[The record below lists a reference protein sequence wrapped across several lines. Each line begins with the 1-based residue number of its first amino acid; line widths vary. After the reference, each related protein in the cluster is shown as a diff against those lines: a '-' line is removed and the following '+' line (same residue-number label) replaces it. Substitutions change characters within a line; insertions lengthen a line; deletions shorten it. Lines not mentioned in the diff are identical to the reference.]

1 MAYIGQAV
9 KRKEDYR
16 FLTGR
21 GTYTDDLVLPGMVHA
36 AFVRSPY
43 AHARIRAVRVD
54 EALKAPGVL
63 AVLTGADFETEGV
76 RPMPVGWLLPT
87 LKIPPRPVVAKE
99 EVNHVGEV
107 VAVVVA
113 ETRAQAEDAALLVEV
128 DYEPLPVVVDMEK
141 ALAPGAPEVHPTAPG
156 NVAFTWEIGDEKAV
170 EEAFKK
176 AAHVVRLELKNQ
188 RLIANAIEPRASLAD
203 YHPGTGEYTLY
214 TTSQNP
220 HVHRLMHAAFI
231 LGIPEH
237 KLRVVA
243 PDVGGGFG
251 SKIYP
256 YPEEAALLVAARR
269 LGRPVKWAAR
279 RSESF
284 QMDAQGRDHETEA
297 ELALDAEG
305 HVLGLRV
312 RTLANMG
319 AYLSL
324 FAPAVPTYLYGTLL
338 SGQYRIPAIHCRVTG
353 VFTNTTPVDAYRGA
367 GRPEACYLIERLMD
381 VAAAELGMDPAE
393 LRRKNFI
400 PKDAFPYPTPVAL
413 VYDSGDYE
421 AALKKALEK
430 VGYAELRKQ
439 QEELRKEG
447 RYLGIGLACY
457 IEACGIAPSK
467 VVGQLGAQAG
477 LWESALVRVAPTGK
491 VEVYTGTHSHGQ
503 GHETAFSQVVA
514 DLLGLPLED
523 VEIVHGDTA
532 RIPFGMGTY
541 GSRSAPVGASA
552 IVRAVEKVRDKA
564 RRIAAHLLEV
574 APEDLEFKEGRFQ
587 VKGVPGKAKSFQEI
601 ALQAYLAHNLPEGME
616 PGLEATAFFD
626 PENFVFPFGTH
637 VAVVEVFP
645 ETGEVKLLRYVAIDD
660 CGHQINPLLV
670 KGQVEGGVVQGIG
683 QALFEEAVY
692 DENGQ
697 LLTSSYMEYAMPKA
711 PYLPAIEH
719 DATVTPSPVNPLG
732 VKGVGEAGTIAATPA
747 VANAVMDAL
756 RPFGLRHL
764 DIPLTPEKIWRAL
777 RDKAP
782 VAAD

>member
-21 GTYTDDLVLPGMVHA
+21 GTYTDDLALPGMVHA

-43 AHARIRAVRVD
+43 AHARIRAIRVE

-63 AVLTGADFETEGV
+63 AVLTGADLEAEGV

-128 DYEPLPVVVDMEK
+128 DYEPLPAVVDMRK

-203 YHPGTGEYTLY
+203 YNPGTGEYTLY

-251 SKIYP
+251 SKIFP

-269 LGRPVKWAAR
+269 LGRPVKWTAR

-284 QMDAQGRDHETEA
+284 VSDAQGRDHETEA

-305 HVLGLRV
+305 RVLGLRV

-338 SGQYRIPAIHCRVTG
+338 SGQYRIPAIHAHVTG
-353 VFTNTTPVDAYRGA
+353 VFTNTIPVDAYRGA
-367 GRPEACYLIERLMD
+367 GRPEACYLIECLMD
-381 VAAAELGMDPAE
+381 LAAAELGMDPAE
-393 LRRKNFI
+393 IRRKNFT
-400 PKDAFPYPTPVAL
+400 PKDAFPYP
-413 VYDSGDYE
+413 
-421 AALKKALEK
+421 
-430 VGYAELRKQ
+430 
-439 QEELRKEG
+439 
-447 RYLGIGLACY
+447 
-457 IEACGIAPSK
+457 
-467 VVGQLGAQAG
+467 
-477 LWESALVRVAPTGK
+477 
-491 VEVYTGTHSHGQ
+491 
-503 GHETAFSQVVA
+503 
-514 DLLGLPLED
+514 
-523 VEIVHGDTA
+523 
-532 RIPFGMGTY
+532 
-541 GSRSAPVGASA
+541 
-552 IVRAVEKVRDKA
+552 
-564 RRIAAHLLEV
+564 
-574 APEDLEFKEGRFQ
+574 
-587 VKGVPGKAKSFQEI
+587 
-601 ALQAYLAHNLPEGME
+601 
-616 PGLEATAFFD
+616 
-626 PENFVFPFGTH
+626 
-637 VAVVEVFP
+637 
-645 ETGEVKLLRYVAIDD
+645 
-660 CGHQINPLLV
+660 
-670 KGQVEGGVVQGIG
+670 
-683 QALFEEAVY
+683 
-692 DENGQ
+692 
-697 LLTSSYMEYAMPKA
+697 
-711 PYLPAIEH
+711 
-719 DATVTPSPVNPLG
+719 
-732 VKGVGEAGTIAATPA
+732 
-747 VANAVMDAL
+747 
-756 RPFGLRHL
+756 
-764 DIPLTPEKIWRAL
+764 
-777 RDKAP
+777 
-782 VAAD
+782 

>member
-21 GTYTDDLVLPGMVHA
+21 GSYTDDFTLPGMVHA

-43 AHARIRAVRVD
+43 AHARIRAVRT
-54 EALKAPGVL
+54 EAASKAPGVL
-63 AVLTGADFETEGV
+63 AVLTGEDFAKEGV

-87 LKIPPRPVVAKE
+87 LKIPPRPVVAKD
-99 EVNHVGEV
+99 EVHHVGEI

-128 DYEPLPVVVDMEK
+128 EYEPLPGVADLRK
-141 ALAPGAPEVHPTAPG
+141 AVAPGAPEIHPEAPG
-156 NVAFTWEIGDEKAV
+156 NVAFTWEIGDERAV
-170 EEAFKK
+170 EEAFAK
-176 AAHVVRLELKNQ
+176 AHKVVRLSLRQQ
-188 RLIANAIEPRASLAD
+188 RLIPNAIEPRASLAA
-203 YHPGTGEYTLY
+203 YNPGTGEYTLY

-237 KLRVVA
+237 KLRVVS

-251 SKIYP
+251 SKIFP
-256 YPEEAALLVAARR
+256 YPEEAAVLVAARR
-269 LGRPVKWAAR
+269 VGRPVKWTAR
-279 RSESF
+279 RTESF
-284 QMDAQGRDHETEA
+284 LMDAHGRDHETEA
-297 ELALDAEG
+297 EMAFDAEG
-305 HVLGLRV
+305 RVLGLRV

-324 FAPAVPTYLYGTLL
+324 FAPAIPTYLYGTLL
-338 SGQYRIPAIHCRVTG
+338 SGQYRIPAIHCHVTG

-367 GRPEACYLIERLMD
+367 GRPEASYILERLMD
-381 VAAAELGMDPAE
+381 LAAEEFGVDPAD

-400 PKDAFPYPTPVAL
+400 PKDAFPYATPVAL
-413 VYDSGDYE
+413 VYDSGNYE
-421 AALKKALEK
+421 EAFQKALELADYWNFRK
-430 VGYAELRKQ
+430 EQAELRAK
-439 QEELRKEG
+439 G

-491 VEVYTGTHSHGQ
+491 VEVYTGSHSHGQ

-514 DLLGLPLED
+514 DLLGVSLED
-523 VEIVHGDTA
+523 VEIIHGDTG

-541 GSRSAPVGASA
+541 GSRSAPVGLSA
-552 IVRAVEKVRDKA
+552 VVRAVEKVLEKA

-574 APEDLEFKEGRFQ
+574 APEDLEYREGRFE
-587 VKGVPGKAKSFQEI
+587 VKGVPGKTKSFQEV

-616 PGLEATAFFD
+616 PGLEANAFFD
-626 PENFVFPFGTH
+626 PSNFVFPFGTH

-645 ETGEVKLLRYVAIDD
+645 ETGEVKLLRYVAVDD
-660 CGHQINPLLV
+660 CGPQINPLLV
-670 KGQVEGGVVQGIG
+670 KGQVEGGVVQGIA
-683 QALFEEAVY
+683 QALLEEGVY

-697 LLTSSYMEYAMPKA
+697 LLTASYMEYAMPRA
-711 PYLPAIEH
+711 VHIPRIEH
-719 DATVTPSPVNPLG
+719 GYTVTPSPVNPLG
-732 VKGVGEAGTIAATPA
+732 VKGIGEAGTIASAQA
-747 VANAVMDAL
+747 VVNAVMDAL
-756 RPFGLRHL
+756 KPFGVRHL
-764 DIPLTPEKIWRAL
+764 DMPLTPEKIWRAI
-777 RDKAP
+777 RERTP

>member
-1 MAYIGQAV
+1 MTYTGQAV
-9 KRKEDYR
+9 RRKEDYR

-43 AHARIRAVRVD
+43 AHARIKAIRVE

-63 AVLTGADFETEGV
+63 AVLTGADLEAEGV

-128 DYEPLPVVVDMEK
+128 EYEPLPAAVDMRK

-156 NVAFTWEIGDEKAV
+156 NVAFTWEIGDKEAV

-188 RLIANAIEPRASLAD
+188 RLIPNAIEPRASLAD
-203 YHPGTGEYTLY
+203 YNPGTGEYTLY

-251 SKIYP
+251 SKIFP

-269 LGRPVKWAAR
+269 LGRPVKWTAR

-284 QMDAQGRDHETEA
+284 VSDVQGRDHETEA

-305 HVLGLRV
+305 RVLGLRV

-338 SGQYRIPAIHCRVTG
+338 SGQYRIPAIHAHVTG
-353 VFTNTTPVDAYRGA
+353 VFTNTIPVDAYRGA
-367 GRPEACYLIERLMD
+367 GRPEASYVVERIMD
-381 VAAAELGMDPAE
+381 LAAGELGMDPAE
-393 LRRKNFI
+393 IRRKNFI

-421 AALKKALEK
+421 AALNKALEM

-447 RYLGIGLACY
+447 RYLGIGLSCY
-457 IEACGIAPSK
+457 IEASGLAPSK

-491 VEVYTGTHSHGQ
+491 VEVYTGSHSHGQ
-503 GHETAFSQVVA
+503 GHETAFAQVVA
-514 DLLGLPLED
+514 DRLGVSLED
-523 VEIVHGDTA
+523 VEIIHGDTA

-541 GSRSAPVGASA
+541 GSRSAPVGLSA
-552 IVRAVEKVRDKA
+552 IVKATDKVLEKA

-574 APEDLEFKEGRFQ
+574 APEDLEFGEGRFR
-587 VKGVPGKAKSFQEI
+587 VKGVPGKEVGFAQV

-637 VAVVEVFP
+637 IAVVEVFP
-645 ETGEVKLLRYVAIDD
+645 ETGEVKLLRYVAVDD
-660 CGHQINPLLV
+660 CGPQINPLIV

-697 LLTSSYMEYAMPKA
+697 LLSASYMEYAMPKA
-711 PYLPAIEH
+711 AQIPPIEH
-719 DATVTPSPVNPLG
+719 GHTVTPSPVNPLG
-732 VKGVGEAGTIAATPA
+732 VKGVGEAGTIASATA

-756 RPFGLRHL
+756 KPFGIRHL
-764 DIPLTPEKIWRAL
+764 DMPFTPEKVFRAL
-777 RDKAP
+777 RDRAP
-782 VAAD
+782 SA